1 MPVTVS
7 EIESQSINSMSFAP
21 SLEEIANLYKAS
33 IRALDDIDTKTRSP
47 MLSKLYHLPG
57 KIGLC
62 PDDLN
67 PNHTVLAGKGAGRNV
82 PGAVWKSGE
91 GGEIGDKNIMT
102 VINDR
107 NMPFGG
113 GSNGPNIVVTDCQE
127 KYGKNRVNLFHQNKV
142 DTIEMAKDV
151 IQFRNKNLSPI
162 FKLFVV
168 HMCSRVFMVDFKLDP
183 TKDNV
188 LEESLRTDYVNMCCL
203 FRKVLECISTF
214 TSSITIGRL
223 NQLIENGT
231 IKSKCFPYTFT
242 LDECG
247 IGCVSFCQTWL
258 RSGSVVGEAQ
268 FSVMSPHFQTRFFI
282 QDEYKLRTI
291 AGVSEMEIESYIRI
305 IQHFD
310 EIMGKDYGKTGGGQ
324 AFINVDK
331 LCDLYQ

>member
-7 EIESQSINSMSFAP
+7 EIESQSIDAMSFVP
-21 SLEEIANLYKAS
+21 SQKEIEDLCKAS
-33 IRALDDIDTKTRSP
+33 IKALNDINNNIRSP

-67 PNHTVLAGKGAGRNV
+67 PNHTVLAGKGAGRKV
-82 PGAVWKSGE
+82 DGSAWKAGE
-91 GGEIGDKNIMT
+91 GGEIGDNNIMT

-127 KYGKNRVNLFHQNKV
+127 KYGRNRVNLFHQNRV
-142 DTIEMAKDV
+142 DTIQMAKDV
-151 IQFRNKNLSPI
+151 IQFRNKHLSSI

-168 HMCSRVFMVDFKLDP
+168 HMCSRDFMIDFKLDP
-183 TKDNV
+183 TKDTV

-203 FRKVLECISTF
+203 FRKVLECISTY
-214 TSSITIGRL
+214 TSSLTIGRL
-223 NQLIENGT
+223 NQLIDNGI
-231 IKSKCFPYTFT
+231 IKSKRFPYTFT
-242 LDECG
+242 LNECG
-247 IGCVSFCQTWL
+247 FECVSFCQTWL
-258 RSGSVVGEAQ
+258 RFGSEVGEAQ

-282 QDEYKLRTI
+282 TDKEKLKTI
-291 AGVSEMEIESYIRI
+291 AGVTEMEIYSYIKI

-310 EIMGKDYGKTGGGQ
+310 EIMGKDYGKSGGGQ

-331 LCDLYQ
+331 LCDLYT

>member
-1 MPVTVS
+1 MPFIVS
-7 EIESQSINSMSFAP
+7 EIELQSIHTMSFVP
-21 SLEEIANLYKAS
+21 SNEEIEDLCKAS
-33 IRALDDIDTKTRSP
+33 IKALNDINNNIRSS

-67 PNHTVLAGKGAGRNV
+67 PNHTVLAGKGAGRKV
-82 PGAVWKSGE
+82 DGSVWQPGE

-113 GSNGPNIVVTDCQE
+113 GSNGPNIVITDCQK
-127 KYGKNRVNLFHQNKV
+127 KYGKNRVNLFHQNTF

-151 IQFRNKNLSPI
+151 IQFRNKTLSSI

-168 HMCSRVFMVDFKLDP
+168 HMCSRDFMVDFKLDP
-183 TKDNV
+183 TKDTV
-188 LEESLRTDYVNMCCL
+188 LEESLRSDYVNMCCL

-223 NQLIENGT
+223 NQLIENGI

-258 RSGSVVGEAQ
+258 RSGSEVGEAQ

-282 QDEYKLRTI
+282 QDEDKLRTI
-291 AGVSEMEIESYIRI
+291 AGVTEMEIESYIRI

-310 EIMGKDYGKTGGGQ
+310 EIMGKDYGKSGGGQ

-331 LCDLYQ
+331 LCDLFP